1 MYMYLYI
8 IQRSPFRV
16 TLTTKSHLYK
26 NWKDKAVSHHFK
38 SQLSMRRKGKRS
50 SKQLPRSSLAEK
62 QVHEQS
68 SCPVSFLTT
77 CLWGT
82 SSVSSK
88 WAGLLEMQTL
98 VLTLLQGVLSFLS
111 ARTFCR
117 QLSISRGLSLCIPFM
132 KQTECVPQ
140 CSCLPLELWAWLVG
154 VLTQARVWGG
164 QKPTLS
170 SSIALLLTYFDTDPG
185 ACHLVWPGWPV
196 DLWVH
201 SSLYPLKCV
210 NLDLQLSMSKNVSTV
225 LTSWTLNQARW
236 SECTTY
242 LSMLRRVPSAKPFLC
257 KHISA
262 VKGEIPM
269 CLVILEMTSMFF
281 FHQRQAIHRSPA
293 FLSLACSSFALV
305 KMRIHRVCLV
315 TVAATWEAISKA
327 SALLILKSPW
337 GSPPPRIHLFCCI
350 TVPSTLET
358 VLAEFPQRSL
368 QLSWKSSDFSMISL
382 LDSES
387 LWFPGSIMD
396 GHVGAGQLGLLKP
409 ACHVARCFSPELSH
423 RSQARVHFC
432 IMTLW

>member
-77 CLWGT
+77 CLRGT

-98 VLTLLQGVLSFLS
+98 VLTLLQGVLSFLP
-111 ARTFCR
+111 ARTLCR

-337 GSPPPRIHLFCCI
+337 GSPPPAYISF
-350 TVPSTLET
+350 
-358 VLAEFPQRSL
+358 AASL
-368 QLSWKSSDFSMISL
+368 CPL
-382 LDSES
+382 
-387 LWFPGSIMD
+387 
-396 GHVGAGQLGLLKP
+396 H
-409 ACHVARCFSPELSH
+409 
-423 RSQARVHFC
+423 
-432 IMTLW
+432 